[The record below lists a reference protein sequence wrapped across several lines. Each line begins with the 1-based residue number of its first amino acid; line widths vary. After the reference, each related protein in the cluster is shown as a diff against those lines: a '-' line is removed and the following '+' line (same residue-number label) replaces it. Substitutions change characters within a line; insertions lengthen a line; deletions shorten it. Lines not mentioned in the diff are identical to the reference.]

1 MHAFAEGHHEVPEN
15 RTGGTEEPGVCG
27 TCGQTEDPPTEAIG
41 EGIGIA
47 LDVAMLVERLER
59 SRELALVAVEELGQP
74 HHTESVAADIRVTEP
89 FEHLE
94 TSNQSGRPGVHGC
107 ILPHHHAKMQLGL
120 KVEPDSGME
129 LPLAPDERRVCAD
142 IADRESE
149 LVDLVRELI
158 RFDTTTHALGAEP
171 RDEAALQDMLGR
183 RLRAQGGEV
192 RVWEPD
198 PASIAGHPMM
208 PDGFTFAGRPQLAA
222 CFRGTGGGRALLL
235 NGHIDVIA
243 AAPEDGW
250 RHDPFAG
257 VVEDGVV
264 HGRGACDM
272 KGGVASMVFAA
283 ETLAR
288 LGIELAGDLIV
299 NTVSE
304 EESTGAGGLAMA
316 RALRADAAIVPEPSS
331 LGVWVACRGSLLP
344 TITVEG
350 RAGHAGLPPRAAE
363 EGGAVN
369 AIEKMALVLEAIVA
383 LRREWQQLP
392 PHPFLSPADCVPTV
406 VAGGEWIVSYPAACR
421 LDCHIEY
428 LPGQADEHG
437 WGSLVEQ
444 EFSDWILQATAAD
457 PWLAA
462 HPPQIEWLVG
472 GVPPAEVPLDDP
484 IVSTALGAARAVG
497 RASELGG
504 LENWHDGATL
514 IVEAGIP
521 SICLGPGDINVA
533 HTVDEFV
540 PVVDLVACAQAIA
553 VTAMRYCR

>member
-1 MHAFAEGHHEVPEN
+1 
-15 RTGGTEEPGVCG
+15 
-27 TCGQTEDPPTEAIG
+27 
-41 EGIGIA
+41 
-47 LDVAMLVERLER
+47 
-59 SRELALVAVEELGQP
+59 
-74 HHTESVAADIRVTEP
+74 
-89 FEHLE
+89 
-94 TSNQSGRPGVHGC
+94 
-107 ILPHHHAKMQLGL
+107 
-120 KVEPDSGME
+120 
-129 LPLAPDERRVCAD
+129 
-142 IADRESE
+142 
-149 LVDLVRELI
+149 
-158 RFDTTTHALGAEP
+158 
-171 RDEAALQDMLGR
+171 
-183 RLRAQGGEV
+183 
-192 RVWEPD
+192 
-198 PASIAGHPMM
+198 
-208 PDGFTFAGRPQLAA
+208 
-222 CFRGTGGGRALLL
+222 
-235 NGHIDVIA
+235 
-243 AAPEDGW
+243 
-250 RHDPFAG
+250 
-257 VVEDGVV
+257 
-264 HGRGACDM
+264 M

-316 RALRADAAIVPEPSS
+316 RTLRADAAIVPEPSG

-350 RAGHAGLPPRAAE
+350 RAGHAGLPHRPAE

-369 AIEKMALVLEAIVA
+369 AIEKMALVLEAIGD
-383 LRREWQQLP
+383 LRREWQRLP
-392 PHPFLSPADCVPTV
+392 PHPFLSPGDCVPTI
-406 VAGGEWIVSYPAACR
+406 VAGGEWIVSYPASCR

-444 EFSDWILQATAAD
+444 EFSDWILRATAAD

-462 HPPQIEWLVG
+462 HPPRIEWLIG

-484 IVSTALGAARAVG
+484 IVTTALGAARAVG

-533 HTVDEFV
+533 HTIDESVPDRRPRRLCAGDSRHGHALLPLAVGSCQLEETSERSSAIGMLRIPGLRVELRAPPRTVAGGQRLDAATMARREDPESGRQHAHLV
-540 PVVDLVACAQAIA
+540 PVTLEDLDRPG
-553 VTAMRYCR
+553 TAGEEI